1 MTHPISRRSSLLAL
15 GAAALSAT
23 AIEPVRADPVP
34 LRVGIIPIS
43 TNAPY
48 YAADKFGYFAAE
60 NIAVQPQVIRGGAAA
75 IPAMMGGSID
85 VVFSNSTSIAQA
97 VARGIDLRLI
107 LAGTIIG
114 NKPPDPG
121 AILRRKGD
129 PLHTG
134 KDLEGKI
141 VAVNTLRDVI
151 WMTVTAWITAT
162 GGDLSKVQIIELGL
176 PAMVEAIKQKRV
188 DAALIIDPYL
198 TVALDDSAIE
208 LLDWPLSKVFPGGPM
223 AFFTVAGP
231 MTQQRPNDIRGFIR
245 AYKRGAAWCT
255 ANLTKQV
262 YYDLVAEF
270 SGLNADLVKR
280 MPTVHVQSDVVPAS
294 LPKLTALMQKT
305 GLLDANLDLRPR
317 IFT

>member
-1 MTHPISRRSSLLAL
+1 MTQPISRRSSLLAL
-15 GAAALSAT
+15 GAAALSAA
-23 AIEPVRADPVP
+23 AIEPVRADPAP

-48 YAADKFGYFAAE
+48 YAADKFGYFTAE
-60 NIAVQPQVIRGGAAA
+60 NVAVQAEVIRGGAAA
-75 IPAMMGGSID
+75 IPAMMGGSMD

-97 VARGIDLRLI
+97 IARGLDLRLI

-121 AILRRKGD
+121 AILKRKGD

-176 PAMVEAIKQKRV
+176 PAMVDAIKQKRV

-198 TVALDDSAIE
+198 TVALDDPAIE

-223 AFFTVAGP
+223 AFFTVSGA
-231 MTQQRPNDIRGFIR
+231 MTQQRPNDIRAFIR

-262 YYDLVAEF
+262 YYDLVAGF

-280 MPTVHVQSDVVPAS
+280 MPTVPVQSDVVPAS
-294 LPKLTALMQKT
+294 LPKLTALMRQT
-305 GLLDANLDLRPR
+305 GLLDANLDLRPK

>member
-1 MTHPISRRSSLLAL
+1 MTQPISRRSSLLAL
-15 GAAALSAT
+15 GAAALSAA

-34 LRVGIIPIS
+34 LRIGIIPIS

-60 NIAVQPQVIRGGAAA
+60 NIVVQPQAIRGGAAA
-75 IPAMMGGSID
+75 IPAMMGGSMD

-97 VARGIDLRLI
+97 IAKGLDLRLI

-121 AILRRKGD
+121 AILKRKGE

-162 GGDLSKVQIIELGL
+162 GGDLSKVQIIELPL
-176 PAMVEAIKQKRV
+176 PAMVDAIKQKRV
-188 DAALIIDPYL
+188 DAALIIDPFL
-198 TVALDDSAIE
+198 TVALDDPAIE

-223 AFFTVAGP
+223 AFFTVSGP
-231 MTQQRPNDIRGFIR
+231 MTQQRPGDIRAFIR

-270 SGLNADLVKR
+270 SGLNGDLVKR
-280 MPTVHVQSDVVPAS
+280 MPTVTVQSDVVPGS

-305 GLLDANLDLRPR
+305 GLLDANLDLRPK

>member
-1 MTHPISRRSSLLAL
+1 MTQPISRRSSLLAL
-15 GAAALSAT
+15 GAAALSAA
-23 AIEPVRADPVP
+23 AIEPVRADPAP

-48 YAADKFGYFAAE
+48 YAADKFGYFTAG
-60 NIAVQPQVIRGGAAA
+60 NVAVQAEVIRGGAAA
-75 IPAMMGGSID
+75 IPAMMGGSMD

-97 VARGIDLRLI
+97 IARGLDLRLI

-121 AILRRKGD
+121 AILKRKGD

-176 PAMVEAIKQKRV
+176 PAMVDAIKQKRV

-198 TVALDDSAIE
+198 TVALDDPVIE

-223 AFFTVAGP
+223 AFFTVSGA
-231 MTQQRPNDIRGFIR
+231 MTQQRPNDIRAFIR

-262 YYDLVAEF
+262 YYDLVAGF

-280 MPTVHVQSDVVPAS
+280 MPTVPVQSDVVPAS
-294 LPKLTALMQKT
+294 LPKLTALMRQT
-305 GLLDANLDLRPR
+305 GLLDANLDLRPK

>member
-1 MTHPISRRSSLLAL
+1 MTQPISRRSSLLAL
-15 GAAALSAT
+15 GAAALSAA
-23 AIEPVRADPVP
+23 AIEPVRADPAP

-48 YAADKFGYFAAE
+48 YAADKFGYFTAE
-60 NIAVQPQVIRGGAAA
+60 NVAVQAEVIRGGAAA
-75 IPAMMGGSID
+75 IPAMMGGSMD

-97 VARGIDLRLI
+97 IARGLDLRLI

-121 AILRRKGD
+121 AILKRKGD

-176 PAMVEAIKQKRV
+176 PAMVDAIKQKRV

-198 TVALDDSAIE
+198 TVALDDPVIE

-223 AFFTVAGP
+223 AFFTVSGA
-231 MTQQRPNDIRGFIR
+231 MTQQRPNDIRAFIR

-262 YYDLVAEF
+262 YYDLVAGF

-280 MPTVHVQSDVVPAS
+280 MPTVPVQSDVVPAS
-294 LPKLTALMQKT
+294 LPKLTALMRQT
-305 GLLDANLDLRPR
+305 GLLDANLDLRPK

>member
-1 MTHPISRRSSLLAL
+1 MMQAMTRRSSLLAL
-15 GAAALSAT
+15 GAAALSAG

-85 VVFSNSTSIAQA
+85 VVFSNSTSVAQA
-97 VARGIDLRLI
+97 IEKGLDVRLI

-121 AILRRKGD
+121 AILKRKGD
-129 PLHTG
+129 PFRTG
-134 KDLEGKI
+134 KDLEGKV

-162 GGDLSKVQIIELGL
+162 GGDLSKVQIIELPL
-176 PAMVEAIKQKRV
+176 PSMVDAIKQKRA
-188 DAALIIDPYL
+188 DAALIIDPFL
-198 TVALDDSAIE
+198 TVALDDPAIE
-208 LLDWPLSKVFPGGPM
+208 LLSWPLSTVFPGGPM
-223 AFFTVAGP
+223 AFFVVSGA
-231 MTQQRPNDIRGFIR
+231 MAQQRPNDVRAFIR

-255 ANLTKQV
+255 ANLTKQA
-262 YYDLVAEF
+262 YYDLVAGF

-280 MPTVHVQSDVVPAS
+280 MPTVPVQADVIPSS
-294 LPKLTALMQKT
+294 LPKLTALMRQT
-305 GLLDANLDLRPR
+305 GLLATNLDLRPK

>member
-1 MTHPISRRSSLLAL
+1 MTQPISRRSSLLAL

-23 AIEPVRADPVP
+23 AIEPVRADPAP

-48 YAADKFGYFAAE
+48 YAADKFGYFTAE
-60 NIAVQPQVIRGGAAA
+60 NVAVQAEVIRGGAAA
-75 IPAMMGGSID
+75 IPAMMGGSMD

-97 VARGIDLRLI
+97 IARGLDLRLI

-121 AILRRKGD
+121 AILKRKGD

-176 PAMVEAIKQKRV
+176 PAMVDAIKQKRV

-198 TVALDDSAIE
+198 TVALDDPAIE

-223 AFFTVAGP
+223 AFFTVSGA
-231 MTQQRPNDIRGFIR
+231 MTQQRPNDIRAFIR

-262 YYDLVAEF
+262 YYDLVAGF

-280 MPTVHVQSDVVPAS
+280 MPTVPVQSDVVPAS
-294 LPKLTALMQKT
+294 LPKLIALMRQT
-305 GLLDANLDLRPR
+305 GLLDVNLDLRPK